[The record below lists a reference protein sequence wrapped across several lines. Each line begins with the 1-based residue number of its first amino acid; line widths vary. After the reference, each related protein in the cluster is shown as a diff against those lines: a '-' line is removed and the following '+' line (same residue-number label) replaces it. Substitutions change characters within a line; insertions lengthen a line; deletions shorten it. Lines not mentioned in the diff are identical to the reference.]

1 MSKIFEKHAFRTHF
15 IYTLINKKMK
25 FQIKNIVAVVAMA
38 FALISCNNDDIPA
51 VAADEKGALK
61 IEFDNVYGGANL
73 AFATN
78 YTNSN
83 GEVIQVD
90 KAKYII
96 SNIVLTKTDGSTYTV
111 PKSESYFIIDEATA
125 ASTVVTLPNIPA
137 GDYAAI
143 SFGIGVDQA
152 QWELGVTG
160 QGNFWAK
167 AQQAG
172 MEWGW
177 TAGYR
182 FLVLE
187 GIFTSSTNATPTN
200 FQAHTG
206 RTSQSYNYTTINLS
220 FPTGDKA
227 LVRNSITP
235 QIHVMAD
242 LSKVLD
248 GTNTINLSEG
258 AGIHG
263 GPKVSLITQ
272 NLSEMFEVHHVHND

>member
-1 MSKIFEKHAFRTHF
+1 MSNFLKSNLFET
-15 IYTLINKKMK
+15 ILLILLITKKMK
-25 FQIKNIVAVVAMA
+25 LHIKNIVATLAMA
-38 FALISCNNDDIPA
+38 FAMISCDNDDTPA
-51 VAADEKGALK
+51 VAENEKGSLK
-61 IEFDNVYGGANL
+61 IEFDNIYGGADL

-83 GEVIQVD
+83 GEVLQID
-90 KAKYII
+90 KAKYIV

-111 PKSESYFIIDEATA
+111 PKTESYFIVDEATA
-125 ASTVVTLPNIPA
+125 ASTVISLPNIPA
-137 GDYAAI
+137 GDYASI

-152 QWELGVTG
+152 QWELGVSG
-160 QGNFWAK
+160 QGNFWAQ
-167 AQQAG
+167 AQDAG

-187 GIFTSSTNATPTN
+187 GTFTTPTDTTPTN

-206 RTSQSYNYTTINLS
+206 RTSQNYNYTTISLN

-227 LVRNSITP
+227 LVRNTITP

-242 LSKVLD
+242 FSKVLD
-248 GTNTINLSEG
+248 GVHTINLSEG

-263 GPKVSLITQ
+263 GSKLTLITE
-272 NLSEMFEVHHVHND
+272 NLSEMFEIHHVHND

>member
-1 MSKIFEKHAFRTHF
+1 
-15 IYTLINKKMK
+15 MK

-38 FALISCNNDDIPA
+38 FALISCNNDDTPA

-90 KAKYII
+90 KAKYIV

-160 QGNFWAK
+160 QGNFWAQ

-187 GIFTSSTNATPTN
+187 GTFTSPTNATPTN